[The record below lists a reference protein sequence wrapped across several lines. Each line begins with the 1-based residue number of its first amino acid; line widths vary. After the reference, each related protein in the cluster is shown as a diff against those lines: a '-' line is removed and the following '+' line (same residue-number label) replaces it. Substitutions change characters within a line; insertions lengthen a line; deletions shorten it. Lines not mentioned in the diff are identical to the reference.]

1 MAGELHDH
9 IRSDAIGESEADE
22 GLAACVSADEF
33 VLGIDFVIAGAVA
46 VASDVVNVGFA
57 DFDYVAFITVYKTK
71 ILPPKGRQEIFLSP
85 RPLNGQGLRMAFACS
100 VIPARLERATHSLEG
115 CCSIQLSYGTNP

>member
-1 MAGELHDH
+1 MSMCG
-9 IRSDAIGESEADE
+9 
-22 GLAACVSADEF
+22 
-33 VLGIDFVIAGAVA
+33 FVILEVFVFVFLQDGEGVFVEDDGKAVVGLLGGDGHGAL
-46 VASDVVNVGFA
+46 VNVGFA

-85 RPLNGQGLRMAFACS
+85 RPSNGQGLRMAFACI